1 MVTNITSFHRVTQL
15 LRGKTAKGELGF
27 AAGAPRLLLV
37 LVLLVQQLTAPEQD
51 DLCRQRKLD
60 RAGTVYACIEAF
72 TDLMSLTS
80 YSYSCYS
87 IQLIQSIQ

>member
-37 LVLLVQQLTAPEQD
+37 LLVQQLTAPEQD

-60 RAGTVYACIEAF
+60 RAGTVYAKHSMLA
-72 TDLMSLTS
+72 
-80 YSYSCYS
+80 
-87 IQLIQSIQ
+87 

>member
-37 LVLLVQQLTAPEQD
+37 LVLVLVVQQLTAAEQD

-60 RAGTVYACIEAF
+60 RAGTVYAKHSMLA
-72 TDLMSLTS
+72 
-80 YSYSCYS
+80 
-87 IQLIQSIQ
+87 

>member
-37 LVLLVQQLTAPEQD
+37 LVLVQQLTAPEQD

-60 RAGTVYACIEAF
+60 RAGTVYAKHSMLA
-72 TDLMSLTS
+72 
-80 YSYSCYS
+80 
-87 IQLIQSIQ
+87 